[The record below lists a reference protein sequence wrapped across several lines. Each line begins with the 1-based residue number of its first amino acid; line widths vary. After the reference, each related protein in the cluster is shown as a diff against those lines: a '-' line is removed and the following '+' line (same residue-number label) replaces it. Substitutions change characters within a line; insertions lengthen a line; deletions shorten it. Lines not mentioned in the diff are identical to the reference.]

1 MTESWILH
9 PGLPLL
15 AAHVLVDFVVQSNR
29 DVEQK
34 TRLRPGA
41 FVRHAL
47 QHAAV
52 AWVFVG
58 AWTAWW
64 IPLAVFGAHGAID
77 VVKELVRSRLRTS
90 GRLDAPSNLRLF
102 ATDQIAHVLSLAAIA
117 VWLGPRTPA
126 PPWPATIPV
135 DAVFVVLIG
144 LVVCVRTG
152 SIVIALAVRRFEGSL
167 RQAHDD
173 TTDAPDR
180 ALGIE
185 PRGLSG
191 GGQMIGA
198 LERALIFFFVLIGR
212 VDGVG
217 FLLAAKS
224 ILRFGDLNARQQRVE
239 AEYVIIGTFMSFAWA
254 LFVAWLT
261 TRALA
266 SVG

>member
-1 MTESWILH
+1 MTDSWILH

-34 TRLRPGA
+34 TRLHPWA

-47 QHAAV
+47 QHAVA

-64 IPLAVFGAHGAID
+64 IPAAVFGAHGAID
-77 VVKELVRSRLRTS
+77 VVKELVRSRLRSS

-102 ATDQIAHVLSLAAIA
+102 SADQIAHVLSLVAVA

-126 PPWPATIPV
+126 PPWPSSIPV
-135 DAVFVVLIG
+135 DALFVVLIG

-167 RQAHDD
+167 RQAHDE
-173 TTDAPDR
+173 ASDR

-266 SVG
+266 AVG